1 MENASEIQLIDR
13 VLVIAQRMKRE
24 LDTPFLDE
32 IDFDSLHED
41 IGTLTRGLRLIRNET
56 RELLDELGY
65 SPYNFDHPDH
75 IADKAVLEATTRRVR
90 GTSFERQSTR
100 DQVIERAMNSL

>member
-24 LDTPFLDE
+24 LDAPFLDE

-41 IGTLTRGLRLIRNET
+41 IQTLCDLGHTICLVSWTIR
-56 RELLDELGY
+56 R
-65 SPYNFDHPDH
+65 
-75 IADKAVLEATTRRVR
+75 
-90 GTSFERQSTR
+90 
-100 DQVIERAMNSL
+100 

>member
-24 LDTPFLDE
+24 LDAPFLDE

-41 IGTLTRGLRLIRNET
+41 IQTLCDLGHTISERGR
-56 RELLDELGY
+56 
-65 SPYNFDHPDH
+65 
-75 IADKAVLEATTRRVR
+75 
-90 GTSFERQSTR
+90 
-100 DQVIERAMNSL
+100 

>member
-13 VLVIAQRMKRE
+13 VLVIARRMKQE
-24 LDTPFLDE
+24 LDAPFLHE

-41 IGTLTRGLRLIRNET
+41 IQTLIKGLTHISSET
-56 RELLDELGY
+56 QTLLHELGY
-65 SPYNFDHPDH
+65 SPYNFDHPEH

-100 DQVIERAMNSL
+100 DQVIERAINSL